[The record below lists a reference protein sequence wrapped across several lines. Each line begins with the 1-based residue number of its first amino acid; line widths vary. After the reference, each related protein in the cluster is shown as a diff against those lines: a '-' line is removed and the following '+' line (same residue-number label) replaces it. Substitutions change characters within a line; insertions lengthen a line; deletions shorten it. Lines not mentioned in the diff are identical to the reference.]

1 MGSKKKT
8 QNSFFNWKNCVK
20 QLKRDKRR
28 KESMCQN
35 VRTARAYFCKGWKS
49 PHTIKSLNPKAYL
62 DTDDFV
68 MFFGNIRRMSLNVSY
83 WVKPHI
89 QRSFVHIHL
98 FIIYHLANKQNRLY
112 NLLFSGIIKF
122 SEVGG
127 AINLQKKSWRWLCVF
142 FPDSLCA
149 AVTSPSWASCFTVWP
164 AEGVSS
170 GVTLHTAD
178 YCAEVTADTSRYI
191 GLASVTDQHQQQHN
205 TDTNTL
211 TDTNWILVS
220 SSLGYQKKML
230 SERVGRFIKVWNSLR
245 AEVANNCKHLHV
257 CFKPKQRISIWW

>member
-1 MGSKKKT
+1 MCPIGS
-8 QNSFFNWKNCVK
+8 
-20 QLKRDKRR
+20 
-28 KESMCQN
+28 
-35 VRTARAYFCKGWKS
+35 S
-49 PHTIKSLNPKAYL
+49 PISREASCISIYL
-62 DTDDFV
+62 
-68 MFFGNIRRMSLNVSY
+68 
-83 WVKPHI
+83 
-89 QRSFVHIHL
+89 L
-98 FIIYHLANKQNRLY
+98 FITWLTNRIDCITSL
-112 NLLFSGIIKF
+112 SRGIIKF
-122 SEVGG
+122 SEVSG

-149 AVTSPSWASCFTVWP
+149 AVTSPSWAGCFTVWP

-191 GLASVTDQHQQQHN
+191 GLSSVTDQHQQQHN
-205 TDTNTL
+205 

-230 SERVGRFIKVWNSLR
+230 RERVGRFIRVWNSLR

-257 CFKPKQRISIWW
+257 CFKPKQRISIWWLSVSLILFYIINWMHIHQFYI

>member
-1 MGSKKKT
+1 MCPIGS
-8 QNSFFNWKNCVK
+8 
-20 QLKRDKRR
+20 
-28 KESMCQN
+28 
-35 VRTARAYFCKGWKS
+35 S
-49 PHTIKSLNPKAYL
+49 PISREASCISIYL
-62 DTDDFV
+62 
-68 MFFGNIRRMSLNVSY
+68 
-83 WVKPHI
+83 
-89 QRSFVHIHL
+89 L
-98 FIIYHLANKQNRLY
+98 FITWLTNRIDCITSL
-112 NLLFSGIIKF
+112 SRGIIKF
-122 SEVGG
+122 CEVGG

-205 TDTNTL
+205 TDTN
-211 TDTNWILVS
+211 WILVS

-230 SERVGRFIKVWNSLR
+230 SERVGRFIRVWNSLR

-257 CFKPKQRISIWW
+257 CFKPKQRISIWWLSVSFILFYIINWMHIHQFYM